1 MHLLY
6 NITSCVDVK
15 FKAMP
20 DENELEL
27 EAAMLQKSRRF
38 LGGEFSLLWTELNV
52 KVFYLML
59 YMQVCYMGFLIVN
72 MFLHLKIHFK
82 SSTKLDD

>member
-1 MHLLY
+1 MVHLLY

-52 KVFYLML
+52 ISLSFDVVHAGML
-59 YMQVCYMGFLIVN
+59 YAFSNCQYVFA
-72 MFLHLKIHFK
+72 
-82 SSTKLDD
+82 SQD